1 MAYLVSVDAC
11 QAVIDALNGALPAF
25 GETVPVGTRVPRDA
39 PEFFRVDLAGGSR
52 ETVATDAFRIL
63 LEAWAGDEQRAA
75 RLLNIGR
82 AILFAQ
88 NHTPLFGVT
97 EYAGPTNLPD
107 PTTDR
112 VRYTASLVVRA
123 RATQTA

>member
-1 MAYLVSVDAC
+1 VAYIVSIDAC
-11 QAVIDALNGALPAF
+11 QAVIDAINGALPTF
-25 GETVPVGTRVPRDA
+25 GESVPVGTRVPA
-39 PEFFRVDLAGGSR
+39 GVAEFYRVDLAGGGR
-52 ETVATDAFRIL
+52 ETIATDAFRIL

-88 NHTPLFGVT
+88 TGPLFGVS

-123 RATQTA
+123 RAAQTA